1 MPNAKSFVVSVI
13 GFIIGKPKLA
23 PGCGGISTSAYEAE
37 GELLKRYNR
46 KFRENYRIP
55 HEHIVVGRVKDLVH
69 PENKM
74 SKSSPEGLRAV
85 TPKSGK
91 IYPNMEKI

>member
-1 MPNAKSFVVSVI
+1 MKFYDDDHQFNIVSNGYDTEITVI
-13 GFIIGKPKLA
+13 DEDTFTA
-23 PGCGGISTSAYEAE
+23 AAQEHHQ
-37 GELLKRYNR
+37 RYNR

-74 SKSSPEGLRAV
+74 SKSSPEGRLFLDD
-85 TPKSGK
+85 TPECTTG
-91 IYPNMEKI
+91 E